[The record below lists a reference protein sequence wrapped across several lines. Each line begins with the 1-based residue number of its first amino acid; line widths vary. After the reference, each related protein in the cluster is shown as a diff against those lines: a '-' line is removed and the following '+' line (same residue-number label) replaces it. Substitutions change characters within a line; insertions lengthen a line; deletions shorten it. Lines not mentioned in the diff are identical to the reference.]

1 MIYHLFKKLEL
12 VIASME
18 FQKIMVQYGYSRI
31 CLGTETVSCRLLQ
44 RMATMKMDYSQTRSS
59 VPPQEYINEFIIQ
72 KLNPLLV
79 VDLFQIDLCILVCVM
94 SREFTPEAVIKFLPA
109 LFS

>member
-1 MIYHLFKKLEL
+1 
-12 VIASME
+12 ME
-18 FQKIMVQYGYSRI
+18 FQKIMVQYGYSRT

-59 VPPQEYINEFIIQ
+59 VPPQNYINEFIIQ

-79 VDLFQIDLCILVCVM
+79 VDFRLISV
-94 SREFTPEAVIKFLPA
+94 FLYV
-109 LFS
+109 